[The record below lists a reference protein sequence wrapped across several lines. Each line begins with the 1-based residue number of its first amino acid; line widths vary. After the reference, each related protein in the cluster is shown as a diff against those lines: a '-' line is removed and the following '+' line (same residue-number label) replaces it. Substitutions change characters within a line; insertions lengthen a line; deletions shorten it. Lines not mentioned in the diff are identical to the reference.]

1 MEQRNRL
8 RDKAGEITPHLLVMT
23 ATPIPRTIAMT
34 VFGDLAVSTLSELP
48 GGRKPIQSAVVPEF
62 KRAWVD
68 RAWEKIKEEIFA
80 GHQAYVVCPR
90 IDGPG
95 GVLDVAQALETHHLS
110 GLSIG
115 VLHGRMKGDEKEA
128 VMSDFAVG
136 NIDVLVSTTVIEVGV
151 DVPNATVMMVRE
163 SEHFGVSQL
172 HQLRGR
178 VGRGGHASLCLFHTF
193 AEPGSPQLERVTRI
207 AEISD
212 GFQLAELD
220 LETRAEGD
228 VLGTSQ
234 SGTVRQLKLLD
245 LVQDYEIIHRAYDDA
260 AEYVESNPER
270 AREITE
276 ELFLDPFDYLN
287 KS

>member
-1 MEQRNRL
+1 
-8 RDKAGEITPHLLVMT
+8 
-23 ATPIPRTIAMT
+23 MT

-95 GVLDVAQALETHHLS
+95 GVLDVAQALEAHHLS

-128 VMSDFAVG
+128 VMSDFAAG

-193 AEPGSPQLERVTRI
+193 AEPGSSQLERVTRI

-234 SGTVRQLKLLD
+234 SGTDRQLKLLD